1 MQLQYDLFK
10 NKRYQ
15 GVTLMNN
22 QECKTMALRAYDQ
35 TLQEETLTL
44 ISQFWQSHSQYLP
57 DLQETKQ
64 DLAAW
69 TSPGNQLYLVIHRAC
84 LIGFVHL
91 GSRGS
96 AIDWL
101 DHLFILPAYQGRGL
115 GSAVI
120 QEVED
125 IVKTYSESLYIEA
138 AARNTRAIALYHRL
152 GYACLNT
159 VTIRK
164 DFKPADF
171 TVLDEE
177 KLYGL
182 SFEIK
187 RKKEA

>member
-1 MQLQYDLFK
+1 
-10 NKRYQ
+10 
-15 GVTLMNN
+15 MNN
-22 QECKTMALRAYDQ
+22 QECKTMVLRAYVQ

-101 DHLFILPAYQGRGL
+101 EHLFILPAYQGRGL